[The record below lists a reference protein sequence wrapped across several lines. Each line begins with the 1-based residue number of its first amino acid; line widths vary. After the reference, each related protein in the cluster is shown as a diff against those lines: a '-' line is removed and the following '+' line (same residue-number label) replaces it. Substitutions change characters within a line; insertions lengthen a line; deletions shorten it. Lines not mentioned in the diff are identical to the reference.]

1 MANFS
6 IAMIFL
12 QDNVLL
18 KRDLKHED
26 IKPRLLG
33 RFNSL
38 CTGEFLLTL
47 VKVTGVHVPG

>member
-1 MANFS
+1 
-6 IAMIFL
+6 MIFL

-33 RFNSL
+33 KPVYSL
-38 CTGEFLLTL
+38 RLMSPVANTF
-47 VKVTGVHVPG
+47 

>member
-1 MANFS
+1 
-6 IAMIFL
+6 MIFL

-33 RFNSL
+33 KQLML
-38 CTGEFLLTL
+38 CGGSRRKLICAKAIGE
-47 VKVTGVHVPG
+47 HVPG

>member
-1 MANFS
+1 
-6 IAMIFL
+6 MIFL

-33 RFNSL
+33 KQLATQGDIDIDNS
-38 CTGEFLLTL
+38 
-47 VKVTGVHVPG
+47 